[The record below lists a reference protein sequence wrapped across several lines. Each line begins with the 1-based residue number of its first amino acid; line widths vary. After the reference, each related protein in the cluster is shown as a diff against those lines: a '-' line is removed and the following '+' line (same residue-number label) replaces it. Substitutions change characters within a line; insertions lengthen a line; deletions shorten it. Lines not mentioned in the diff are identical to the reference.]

1 LIKWQRKQ
9 IKNQKKKGQTEKNI
23 IIIEKNHK
31 FVLKDKIKNY
41 KNFDKR
47 VKEKKRM
54 WLRSQETNKIY
65 KPSEKQI
72 LKE

>member
-1 LIKWQRKQ
+1 MIKWQRKQ
-9 IKNQKKKGQTEKNI
+9 IKNKKKKGKTEINI

-47 VKEKKRM
+47 VRKKKNVVEIAR
-54 WLRSQETNKIY
+54 NK
-65 KPSEKQI
+65 
-72 LKE
+72 

>member
-9 IKNQKKKGQTEKNI
+9 IKNQKKKGQIEINII

-47 VKEKKRM
+47 VRKKKNVVEIAR
-54 WLRSQETNKIY
+54 NK
-65 KPSEKQI
+65 
-72 LKE
+72 

>member
-9 IKNQKKKGQTEKNI
+9 IKNKKKKGQTEINI

-47 VKEKKRM
+47 VRKKKNVVEIAR
-54 WLRSQETNKIY
+54 NK
-65 KPSEKQI
+65 
-72 LKE
+72 